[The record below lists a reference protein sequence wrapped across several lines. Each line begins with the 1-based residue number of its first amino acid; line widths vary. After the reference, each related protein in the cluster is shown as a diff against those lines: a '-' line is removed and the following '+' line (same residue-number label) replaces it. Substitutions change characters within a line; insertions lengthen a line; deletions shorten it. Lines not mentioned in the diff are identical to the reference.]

1 MPTQTPVHTL
11 STQPVYDV
19 AIVSL
24 TLTDSKRLTTMLHQ
38 VTYDEAYSTIEH
50 WRKTC
55 GSLHTEH
62 VIIHNPTAMVVFDS
76 DNVTATIIA
85 EEYN

>member
-38 VTYDEAYSTIEH
+38 VTYDEAYNPPLNTGVKPVARSTLSTLSFTTQRPWLFSI
-50 WRKTC
+50 
-55 GSLHTEH
+55 
-62 VIIHNPTAMVVFDS
+62 PT
-76 DNVTATIIA
+76 T
-85 EEYN
+85 